1 MADSQE
7 TERHAE
13 ADDKEPEEGNDK
25 AHTEA
30 ETGTKG
36 GRVPSDE

>member
-1 MADSQE
+1 MADSE
-7 TERHAE
+7 ATEQQAE
-13 ADDKEPEEGNDK
+13 ADSKEPQEGNDK
-25 AHTEA
+25 AQTEA